1 MSVKLRA
8 IGYFKLTCNENHSL
22 EEMERQFVNY
32 CTLNMHQPTERFIS
46 NVKNGEKDNSLF
58 QQMVD
63 YIRTSSSEFLIV
75 IPDATHIGKDLESVA
90 RSIVE
95 LDQIGCKVSCYNEEF
110 PDPLQNAFQT
120 LGIKGISRTRSQRI
134 KESMRARALQGQAL
148 GKPLYGYQ
156 ISPNGNL
163 EIIPEES
170 KVVELIFRLYISDG
184 LGLRL
189 IVQHLN
195 DREIPTKR
203 GGMWNIVSIRDIL
216 KNIAYTGT
224 YTRLGV
230 RRPKVHEPIISSE
243 TFRAAQ
249 DQTKSRR
256 PIGRVVYSK
265 PFLLSGMIFCNSCGN
280 KMMGV
285 TRRQSWK
292 KKDGRRSKQIYRYYQ
307 CQSRNNRSVCN
318 YHTWKESVLEGTV
331 FAQLKILLESKNLQ
345 FSSSSNIENDS
356 YKKSIALKKT
366 AVQHAEKR
374 FVQAMKRTANGNLS
388 IKILSEYIK
397 ELDTAKHAM
406 NGTAILDITETI
418 SNWDSL
424 DIDTKKT
431 FLSGHVSKISVG
443 DTTVEVEI

>member
-1 MSVKLRA
+1 MSVNLRA
-8 IGYFKLTCNENHSL
+8 IGYFQLNSNENSSL
-22 EEMERQFVNY
+22 EEMEREFVNY
-32 CTLNMHQPTERFIS
+32 CTLNMHQPTKRFIS
-46 NVKNGEKDNSLF
+46 NVKDCKTDSSRYQEMIEDIKNSG
-58 QQMVD
+58 
-63 YIRTSSSEFLIV
+63 SEFLIV
-75 IPDATHIGKDLESVA
+75 IPNATHIGKDLESVA
-90 RSIVE
+90 RSIIE
-95 LDQIGCKVSCYNEEF
+95 LDQIGCKVSCYDEEF
-110 PDPLQNAFQT
+110 PDPLRNAFQT

-195 DREIPTKR
+195 DRGIPTKR

-243 TFRAAQ
+243 IFRATQ

-265 PFLLSGMIFCNSCGN
+265 PFLLSGMIFCSSCGN

-307 CQSRNNRSVCN
+307 CQSRNNRSVCD

-345 FSSSSNIENDS
+345 FSSSNNLENES

-366 AVQHAEKR
+366 AAQHAERK
-374 FVQAMKRTANGNLS
+374 FVQAMKRAANGNLT
-388 IKILSEYIK
+388 INVLSEYIK
-397 ELDTAKHAM
+397 ELDTAKRAM
-406 NGTAILDITETI
+406 NGSGILDISETI
-418 SNWDSL
+418 TNWDSL
-424 DIDTKKT
+424 DIDTRKT
-431 FLSGHVSKISVG
+431 FLSEHISKISVG
-443 DTTVEVEI
+443 DNTVEVQI